1 MLIFPCLSSL
11 SVKWEDGFV
20 RRSASSVVLN
30 LHPEMTRVVS
40 RQLKFS
46 RVQVKVSHR
55 FLCSLLL
62 LSIQVIKVKDLHAA
76 VKF

>member
-1 MLIFPCLSSL
+1 M
-11 SVKWEDGFV
+11 